1 MLMFGI
7 KTANHKTSDFIIC
20 SYFALFSHTDDAD
33 NLDCTFSSRN
43 DFLKVF
49 DIEELVTQNFVKQIF
64 YDSFLV
70 SHTL

>member
-1 MLMFGI
+1 MFGI
-7 KTANHKTSDFIIC
+7 KTANHKTSDFRPQT
-20 SYFALFSHTDDAD
+20 SYFSLLSHTDDAD

-49 DIEELVTQNFVKQIF
+49 DIEWLVTQNFVKQIF
-64 YDSFLV
+64 CDSFLV